1 MGFGDDCVHA
11 SQRILHEVRY
21 SLFPSRF
28 TFAVIRNAVTIP
40 NESTSSPWVRNVIP
54 SEQSRHQDI
63 DSIHPANNRH
73 KISYHI
79 NCQSNEKHKNQTVD
93 HANVTFPWNLLANR
107 FITI

>member
-54 SEQSRHQDI
+54 SEQTRHQVI
-63 DSIHPANNRH
+63 DSIHPADNRH
-73 KISYHI
+73 RGGGRGGGRAGGGPGGRGGGRAGGAGPG
-79 NCQSNEKHKNQTVD
+79 N
-93 HANVTFPWNLLANR
+93 
-107 FITI
+107 

>member
-54 SEQSRHQDI
+54 SEQFRHQVI
-63 DSIHPANNRH
+63 DSIHPADNRH
-73 KISYHI
+73 KESYHI
-79 NCQSNEKHKNQTVD
+79 ICQSNVKPKDQDEDQTKE
-93 HANVTFPWNLLANR
+93 TKPRNLLA
-107 FITI
+107 

>member
-40 NESTSSPWVRNVIP
+40 NVSTSSPWVRNVIP
-54 SEQSRHQDI
+54 SEQSLLQVI
-63 DSIHPANNRH
+63 VSKHPADNRH
-73 KISYHI
+73 KVSCHI
-79 NCQSNEKHKNQTVD
+79 NCQSNVIPMDQVVD
-93 HANVTFPWNLLANR
+93 HANVT
-107 FITI
+107 